1 MSVKNK
7 IVFAADKTGTN
18 TTSPYVAKT
27 TTGINFEEDQQ
38 DIIKNT
44 GGVQS
49 LADQVER
56 LEAMQKQLEIQEE
69 AIKDKKKQIQHI
81 SGEVIPTMMSEMGL
95 AELKLHDGSHLKVST
110 SYRATITEA
119 NKESAFNWLRENG
132 LGDIIKNEILVSFG
146 RNEDNKAADYAE
158 LAKGQ
163 GFQPTQKMK
172 VEPMTLKALVRER
185 IEAGKEMPTEI
196 FGVFSENKTTIK
208 RNK

>member
-1 MSVKNK
+1 MAIKQQIK
-7 IVFAADKTGTN
+7 FKDTID
-18 TTSPYVAKT
+18 
-27 TTGINFEEDQQ
+27 FEQDQQ
-38 DIIKNT
+38 DAMKRT
-44 GGVQS
+44 DSLYS
-49 LADQVER
+49 LADQVEK
-56 LEAMQKQLEIQEE
+56 LEAMQQQLEIQEE
-69 AIKDKKKQIQHI
+69 AIKEKKKQIQHI

-119 NKESAFNWLRENG
+119 NKEMAFNWLRENG
-132 LGDIIKNEILVSFG
+132 LGDIIKNEISVSFG

-158 LAKGQ
+158 LAKSN

-196 FGVFSENKTTIK
+196 FGVYSENKTTIK
-208 RNK
+208 RSK

>member
-1 MSVKNK
+1 MAIKQQIK
-7 IVFAADKTGTN
+7 FKDE
-18 TTSPYVAKT
+18 
-27 TTGINFEEDQQ
+27 INFEADQQ
-38 DIIKNT
+38 DAMKKTEGI
-44 GGVQS
+44 GS

-56 LEAMQKQLEIQEE
+56 LEGVDSEIEDAE
-69 AIKDKKKQIQHI
+69 SRIKLLKKKRDHI
-81 SGEVIPTMMSEMGL
+81 SGDIIPTMMSEMGL

-119 NKESAFNWLRENG
+119 NKEMAFNWLRENG

-196 FGVFSENKTTIK
+196 FGVYSENKTTIK